1 MKKKITCATTVK
13 FTGVLLDAH
22 LSWKLHS
29 TELSKKLARTVGIF
43 YKIRHLFPLETL
55 KFLFFSQ
62 LQNSICN
69 FCNSFVTYGIA
80 VWGLTH
86 KSLLDPIIVSQK
98 KIITLICFRDPT
110 AHAEHLFKE
119 LNLLKIHKI
128 HELQILSFVYD
139 CQNNIAPTRFH
150 SYFTPSSNVHSFNT
164 RQASRGDLFLT
175 RKTTFSYGIRSIP
188 IPDTNPDWVLLR
200 HG

>member
-1 MKKKITCATTVK
+1 MIKLILLHSIHLRRKLKSRSYHTYEEKITRATTVK

-22 LSWKLHS
+22 LSWKSHI
-29 TELSKKLARTVGIF
+29 TKPSKKLASTVGIF

-55 KFLFFSQ
+55 KILFFSQ

-69 FCNSFVTYGIA
+69 FCNFFVTYGIA

-139 CQNNIAPTRFH
+139 CQNNIACFH

-175 RKTTFSYGIRSIP
+175 RKTTF
-188 IPDTNPDWVLLR
+188 
-200 HG
+200 